1 MPVMPIPSLEHLL
14 DADYLSGLDDLSMDE
29 VRARRSACQE
39 AETALSYLR
48 RIVQGRL
55 DIVQADLDR
64 RAGGEPGDLS
74 ALVEHLPEILGTEPR
89 TATPGRLASLSAP
102 NADATLTA
110 ELDEVLP
117 PGTVTALPEIPEEDL
132 RAIANR
138 LVEIERDVSANR
150 RALHE
155 RIDALQEEIVRRYR
169 SGEATVDSLLK

>member
-1 MPVMPIPSLEHLL
+1 MPSMPIADLDRLL
-14 DADYLSGLDDLSMDE
+14 DADYLSGLDDLSME
-29 VRARRSACQE
+29 QVRARRTECQE

-74 ALVEHLPEILGTEPR
+74 ALVEHLPEILGTETR
-89 TATPGRLASLSAP
+89 SSAPGRLASLLP
-102 NADATLTA
+102 PDADADLTA
-110 ELDEVLP
+110 EVDAVMP
-117 PGTVTALPEIPEEDL
+117 AGTVSSLPEIPEADL
-132 RAIANR
+132 REIAGR
-138 LVEIERDVSANR
+138 LVELERAVSANR